1 MAVYH
6 HKPNISATHKHPQT
20 AWTQAGV
27 HFVGV
32 GPLLDQT
39 GARRAA
45 VHKFETGVASRDAMG
60 WSLIQQDAR
69 GGIWKHLWTQCWEKN
84 IKNYMEKRKNYEKAE
99 IEMWSPHF
107 WQILDELLAVRC
119 QVTSQFSHTFNN
131 TYNTNLSAWAW
142 GRRYFQLQRWCFE
155 ASARGKGGE
164 RSPGKHVD
172 DHWVKFAW

>member
-6 HKPNISATHKHPQT
+6 QKPNISATHKHPQT

-39 GARRAA
+39 GALRAA

-60 WSLIQQDAR
+60 WSLIQQGDAR

-84 IKNYMEKRKNYEKAE
+84 YMEKLYGKTEKL
-99 IEMWSPHF
+99 WKSGD
-107 WQILDELLAVRC
+107 WNVKSTLL
-119 QVTSQFSHTFNN
+119 
-131 TYNTNLSAWAW
+131 TNL
-142 GRRYFQLQRWCFE
+142 RRIVSSQMPSYIAIFTYFQQHQPVSLGVGE
-155 ASARGKGGE
+155 ALLPA
-164 RSPGKHVD
+164 PPALM
-172 DHWVKFAW
+172 F